1 MNKKL
6 LYKSLLAVAVSATL
20 VSCDEN
26 AWNDD
31 LDGFKAEEE
40 APIANKQTVE
50 YTLTDADYSTIASNS
65 TNKSLAEAAGA
76 ADALKAVG
84 NAKSFSAQATAAEYV
99 PAFLAST
106 NFPYFTL
113 TDGSAVKV
121 TYRSSANLP
130 AVLGEAAKAQL
141 YTVSEED
148 YQNLWGSLDD
158 YVEAFTPAH
167 PAAKA
172 IPGILNEMLD
182 VNDGKYCVVSYNIA
196 TSEPNF
202 GGSAAPAGP
211 VEVLNQSFTESL
223 GDFTIQDESLPEGL
237 TYIWSWGGANYGA
250 KASGYASGTNY
261 DAASWL
267 ISPVIDLSK
276 FKSAAMSFE
285 QATNFFADVETMK
298 AQAEVY
304 GRVEGGQWT
313 KLSIPTQPESMSWT
327 FVATGDIDLSA
338 FAGKKMQIGF
348 KYTSTAAKAGTW
360 EVKNLV
366 VNASTEAA
374 KAPLKASAYSVP
386 STVERTLY
394 VNDGGEWAVAADFS
408 VLTPADYTDM
418 GQKYQNLT
426 GAASYLPAYL
436 KSNFPYAQSDD
447 IENVMYLYYNSS
459 SKETYYLCD
468 QYQYNGSEWV
478 LNDGTTTDQFVKSK
492 GVWMYD
498 PSVTID
504 LPVTKGDAT
513 SVLYYQACV
522 DWVYNN
528 ICVPLGDTSIKS
540 GKFYVTSYGN
550 NEYYCGTSAYQCNID
565 LRPDKAREQYAAGY
579 EGMTDDQI
587 VATEKERFMNE
598 VMPGALANLHADAK
612 PVEGVDVIYTVN
624 FGVYTGTTT
633 MYTARF
639 KVVGPGKF
647 EPIDCTWDAAK

>member
-1 MNKKL
+1 MMVV
-6 LYKSLLAVAVSATL
+6 AVAATF

-31 LDGFKAEEE
+31 LDGFKEAEE

-65 TNKSLAEAAGA
+65 TNKALAGDAG

-84 NAKSFSAQATAAEYV
+84 NNKSFSAAATAAEYV
-99 PAFLAST
+99 PAFLGSS

-130 AVLGEAAKAQL
+130 AELAEAAKAQL
-141 YTVSEED
+141 YTVTED
-148 YQNLWGSLDD
+148 DYMEVWGSQDD
-158 YVEAFTPAH
+158 YVESFTPAKD
-167 PAAKA
+167 AAKLL
-172 IPGILNEMLD
+172 PGILKEMVDLG
-182 VNDGKYCVVSYNIA
+182 DGKYCVVTYNVA

-202 GGSAAPAGP
+202 GGGADSGTP
-211 VEVLNQSFTESL
+211 VEVLNQTFTESL
-223 GDFTIQDESLPEGL
+223 GDWTIEDENLPEGL
-237 TYIWSWGGANYGA
+237 TYIWSWGGENYGA

-261 DAASWL
+261 DAAAWL

-276 FKSAAMSFE
+276 FKSATLSYE
-285 QATNFFADVETMK
+285 QATNYFADVETMK

-304 GRVEGGQWT
+304 GRVEGGNWT
-313 KLSIPTQPESMSWT
+313 KLTVPTYPDKMSWT

-338 FAGKKMQIGF
+338 FAGKKMQIAF

-360 EVKNLV
+360 EVKNVL
-366 VNASTEAA
+366 VNASTKAA
-374 KAPLKASAYSVP
+374 KSPMKASAYSVP
-386 STVERTLY
+386 STTKRALY
-394 VNDGGEWAVAADFS
+394 IHEGDDWGLAADFA
-408 VLTPADYTDM
+408 VLDPADYTAM

-426 GAASYLPAYL
+426 GAANYLPQYL
-436 KSNFPYAQSDD
+436 TANYPYAQADD
-447 IENVMYLYYNSS
+447 IKNVMYLYYNSS

-468 QYQYNGSEWV
+468 QYQYNGSAWI
-478 LNDGTTTDQFVKSK
+478 LNDGTTTDQFVKSNGK
-492 GVWMYD
+492 WMYD

-513 SVLYYQACV
+513 SVLYYQTCV

-579 EGMTDDQI
+579 EGMSDEQI
-587 VATEKERFMNE
+587 VALEKERFMNE
-598 VMPGALANLHADAK
+598 VMPGALSILHSDAK
-612 PVEGVDVIYTVN
+612 PIDGVDVTYTIN

-633 MYTARF
+633 TYTARF

-647 EPIDCTWDAAK
+647 EPIDCTWDN